1 MFAKIYLGLNAVV
14 IGLIGLGYLHDPN
27 LLLARYGL
35 ETGSVGM
42 DNMLRATYGG
52 VSLGLAALF
61 LMGMLKPARRRD
73 AVGLVIII
81 MGSFAIGRIAS
92 MALAG
97 TPPTSIM
104 GLFYYEVVMT
114 LIGLFLYIREGSP
127 SAVSAG

>member
-1 MFAKIYLGLNAVV
+1 MLTKIYLGLNTV
-14 IGLIGLGYLHDPN
+14 ILGLIGLGYLFNPN

-61 LMGMLKPARRRD
+61 LIGLLRPARRRD
-73 AVGLVIII
+73 MVGLVTII

-92 MALAG
+92 MIMAG
-97 TPPTSIM
+97 TPPSSIM
-104 GLFYYEVVMT
+104 GLFT
-114 LIGLFLYIREGSP
+114 TRSQ
-127 SAVSAG
+127 